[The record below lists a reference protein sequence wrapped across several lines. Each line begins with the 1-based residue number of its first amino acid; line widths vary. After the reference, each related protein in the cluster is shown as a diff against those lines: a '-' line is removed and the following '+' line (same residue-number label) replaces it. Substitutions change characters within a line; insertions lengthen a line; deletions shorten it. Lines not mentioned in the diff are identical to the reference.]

1 VALHK
6 EEHTKVWWWL
16 AWPFMAGAYALFFP
30 IAYFIWPRHKEDATS
45 GTRTKWPKGSF
56 IRRWEDYIDDPIDWL
71 KKKLFDVGTYP

>member
-1 VALHK
+1 
-6 EEHTKVWWWL
+6 
-16 AWPFMAGAYALFFP
+16 MAGAYALFFP